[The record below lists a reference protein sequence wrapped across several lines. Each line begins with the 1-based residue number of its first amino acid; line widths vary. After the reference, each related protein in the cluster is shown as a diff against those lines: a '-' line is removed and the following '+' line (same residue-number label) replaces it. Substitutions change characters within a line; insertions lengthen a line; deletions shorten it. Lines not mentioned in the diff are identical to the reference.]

1 MRHNAPSGHD
11 WGSQPFLWLEG
22 MIATI
27 HSVPLGTQHKQ
38 VECSVPKGQ
47 HKQVECSV
55 PKGTPDKHRSFFQP

>member
-1 MRHNAPSGHD
+1 MIQLSQVKTTMLNNAPSGHD

-38 VECSVPKGQ
+38 VECSVPKG
-47 HKQVECSV
+47 
-55 PKGTPDKHRSFFQP
+55 TPDKHRSFFQP